1 MNRSLHHNI
10 VWLFSTAFIA
20 AVLCAAYFQ
29 LLYLLLLP
37 PALLAVYYLIQNPAL
52 LFYVLVASIPWSIEY
67 NFSNGLGTDL
77 PDEPL
82 MLLCAFT
89 VVAAFAFNW
98 KRYKDRLHPIL
109 FVLLLY
115 LAWTAITV
123 YTSTDRMLSLK
134 YMLAKCWYVLAFVGA
149 PLLFFKDRKAFI
161 KAAVILVVSMM
172 AATLLVVVKHAPSGF
187 SFESANLAPEP
198 FFRNHVNYA
207 ALLVFT
213 VPLQIAFL
221 QNKRYR
227 TIISCILVFTIAAL
241 YLSYSRG
248 AWLALVVGLAS
259 YCLIRRRLMVAA
271 FLFTILLALSAIFW
285 LKKDENYLA
294 FAHDFNTTIYHAD
307 FSEHL
312 AATYEFRDASTAE
325 RFHRWIAG
333 VRMIPDRWQTGFGPN
348 TFYANYKGYT
358 VPAFKTWISRNE
370 ERSTVHNYFLLQA
383 IELGIPGL
391 LLFLALLFMLFFFA
405 QKTYHLS
412 TDPFTKTAAITIASI
427 LSMICV
433 VNVLSDLI
441 EADKVGSI
449 FFVCIAVLIRLSVN
463 RPPLTDG

>member
-1 MNRSLHHNI
+1 MNRSVHHNI
-10 VWLFSTAFIA
+10 VWLLATAFLSA
-20 AVLCAAYFQ
+20 AFCAAYFQ
-29 LLYLLLLP
+29 VLYLLALP
-37 PALLAVYYLIQNPAL
+37 PALLAVYYLVQSPVF
-52 LFYVLVASIPWSIEY
+52 LFYVLLASIPWSIEY

-98 KRYKDRLHPIL
+98 KDHKDKLHPIL

-123 YTSTDRMLSLK
+123 YTSTDRLLSLK

-149 PLLFFKDRKAFI
+149 PLIFLRDRKAWI
-161 KAAVILVVSMM
+161 KAAVILLVSMM
-172 AATLLVVVKHAPSGF
+172 AATLLVVVKHAGSNF

-221 QNKRYR
+221 QNKKYR
-227 TIISCILVFTIAAL
+227 TLITFTLVFTIAAL

-259 YCLIRRRLMVAA
+259 YWLIRRRLMVAA
-271 FLFTILLALSAIFW
+271 FLLTLLLTLSAIFW
-285 LKKDENYLA
+285 LKKDENYMA

-348 TFYANYKGYT
+348 TFYANYKSYT

-391 LLFLALLFMLFFFA
+391 LLFLALLFLLFFYA

-412 TDPFTKTAAITIASI
+412 TDPFTKTAAITTASI
-427 LSMICV
+427 LSMICT
-433 VNVLSDLI
+433 VNFLSDLI

-449 FFVCIAVLIRLSVN
+449 FFVCIAVLVRI
-463 RPPLTDG
+463 TDKR

>member
-1 MNRSLHHNI
+1 MNRSFHHNAL
-10 VWLFSTAFIA
+10 WLFSTAFIA
-20 AVLCAAYFQ
+20 AAFCAAYFQ
-29 LLYLLLLP
+29 LLYLLLFP
-37 PALLAVYYLIQNPAL
+37 PAALLVYYLIQNPVL

-98 KRYKDRLHPIL
+98 KDYKDRLHPIL

-115 LAWTAITV
+115 LAWIAITV

-134 YMLAKCWYVLAFVGA
+134 YILAKCWYVLAFVGA
-149 PLLFFKDRKAFI
+149 PLVFLKDRKAI
-161 KAAVILVVSMM
+161 VKAAVILFVSMM
-172 AATLLVVVKHAPSGF
+172 AATLLVVVKHAGSGF

-221 QNKRYR
+221 ENKKYR
-227 TIISCILVFTIAAL
+227 TLVSCTLVFTIAAL

-259 YCLIRRRLMVAA
+259 YWLIRRRLMAAA
-271 FLFTILLALSAIFW
+271 FVFTILLSLSAIFW

-348 TFYANYKGYT
+348 TFYGNYKSYT

-391 LLFLALLFMLFFFA
+391 ILFLVLLFMLFLYA
-405 QKTYHLS
+405 QRTYHLS
-412 TDPFTKTAAITIASI
+412 KDPFTKTAAIATASI
-427 LSMICV
+427 LSMICT
-433 VNVLSDLI
+433 VNLLSDLI

-449 FFVCIAVLIRLSVN
+449 FFVCIAVLV
-463 RPPLTDG
+463 GMKKFEV

>member
-1 MNRSLHHNI
+1 VNRSARHNI
-10 VWLFSTAFIA
+10 VWLVSTAFIA
-20 AVLCAAYFQ
+20 AVFCAAYFQ
-29 LLYLLLLP
+29 FLYLLLLP
-37 PALLAVYYLIQNPAL
+37 PALLAVFYLVQNPVP
-52 LFYVLVASIPWSIEY
+52 LFYLLVASIPWSVEY

-89 VVAAFAFNW
+89 VVAALAFNW
-98 KRYKDRLHPIL
+98 KKYKDRLHPIL

-115 LAWTAITV
+115 LVWIVITV
-123 YTSTDRMLSLK
+123 YTSTDRLLSLK
-134 YMLAKCWYVLAFVGA
+134 YMLAKLWYVLAFVGA
-149 PLLFFKDRKAFI
+149 PLLFLKDRKALL
-161 KAAVILVVSMM
+161 KAAVILVISMM
-172 AATLLVVVKHAPSGF
+172 AATLLVVIKHAGSNF
-187 SFESANLAPEP
+187 SFESANLAPAP

-221 QNKRYR
+221 QSKRYR
-227 TIISCILVFTIAAL
+227 ALIICTLVFTIAAL
-241 YLSYSRG
+241 YVSYSRG

-259 YCLIRRRLMVAA
+259 YWLIRRKLMVAA
-271 FLFTILLALSAIFW
+271 FVFTILLTLSAIFW

-348 TFYANYKGYT
+348 TFYWNYKSYT
-358 VPAFKTWISRNE
+358 VPAFKTWISKNE

-383 IELGIPGL
+383 IEMGIPGL
-391 LLFLALLFMLFFFA
+391 LLFLALLFALFFYA
-405 QKTYHLS
+405 QKTYHRS
-412 TDPFTKTAAITIASI
+412 TDPFTKTAAITTASV
-427 LSMICV
+427 LSMICT

-449 FFVCIAVLIRLSVN
+449 FFVCIAVLVG
-463 RPPLTDG
+463 LTDNR